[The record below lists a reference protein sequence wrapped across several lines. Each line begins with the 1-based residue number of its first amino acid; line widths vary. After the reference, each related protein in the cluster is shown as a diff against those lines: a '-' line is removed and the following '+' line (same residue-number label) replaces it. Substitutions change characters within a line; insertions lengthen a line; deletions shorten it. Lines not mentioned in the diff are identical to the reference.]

1 MKRVDEKKI
10 FVCTG
15 LCYGLLNVALFE
27 NLVMYVQDLVM
38 YIQNLVIYLKIL
50 WSCDIFSKILW
61 CILYIL
67 WCMFNILW
75 CIFEN
80 LVMYI
85 QYLVMY
91 IRKSCDVYSI
101 ILWCMCNNS
110 FLGNMMQWWSLK
122 VRTIFIG
129 LKWRKYPVIQ
139 LYRKLLAAISWRP
152 WKVMSLLFS
161 TLLLLSKYLISRQVF
176 PREYSSTEVRA
187 MYCFKHE
194 Q

>member
-1 MKRVDEKKI
+1 MHKLFLKQIKFHFENIKKKLCQKKHYQLLSNSLHGCRWVQGVKRVDEKKI

-27 NLVMYVQDLVM
+27 NLVMYVQYLVM

-50 WSCDIFSKILW
+50 WSCDVYSKILW

-110 FLGNMMQWWSLK
+110 FLGNMMQWCSLK
-122 VRTIFIG
+122 IRKIFIG
-129 LKWRKYPVIQ
+129 
-139 LYRKLLAAISWRP
+139 
-152 WKVMSLLFS
+152 WK
-161 TLLLLSKYLISRQVF
+161 
-176 PREYSSTEVRA
+176 
-187 MYCFKHE
+187 
-194 Q
+194 